1 MMKSKKSSEAGVL
14 VLRIFFGLA
23 FVIAGLDKVF
33 SFDMAK
39 GMFEGMFGSMGA
51 AMLVLAI
58 VIELVGGLSLL
69 SGYFVKYSAPALAAF
84 IVVALVTTFKLGESM
99 HFVGMLREMVV
110 MNTSG
115 ANTAVNLAYLA
126 GLVSLTVSEWV
137 D

>member
-1 MMKSKKSSEAGVL
+1 MKSKKSSEAGVL
-14 VLRIFFGLA
+14 VLRVFFGLA

-33 SFDMAK
+33 SFGMAQ
-39 GMFEGMFGSMGA
+39 GMFEGMFGSMGM

-69 SGYFVKYSAPALAAF
+69 SGYFVKYSAPVLAAF
-84 IVVALVTTFKLGESM
+84 IVVALVSTFKLGESM
-99 HFVGMLREMVV
+99 HFIGMLRELVV
-110 MNTSG
+110 MNTAG

-137 D
+137 E